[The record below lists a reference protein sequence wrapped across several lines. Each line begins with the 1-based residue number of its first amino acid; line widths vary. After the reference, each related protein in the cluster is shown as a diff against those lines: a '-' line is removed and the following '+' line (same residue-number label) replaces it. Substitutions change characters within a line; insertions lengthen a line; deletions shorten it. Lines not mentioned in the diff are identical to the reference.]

1 MLAVLKCVP
10 AQDYAQL
17 LKSNE
22 TLCFTLFVLACVRLP
37 ETVCSRNGRGNSC
50 TFISTDRRDRNVEWL
65 PGAIVLLTQEE
76 LKKLDANF
84 NSAHTFQELSK
95 TSPEFYYN
103 SGDVLVNFPRSFT
116 KTPPPSIDG
125 SCRLL
130 PVYFSNFD
138 ITTMLPVAG
147 TRHKLLR

>member
-1 MLAVLKCVP
+1 MKRFASHFLFLPAYGYLKQYVV
-10 AQDYAQL
+10 
-17 LKSNE
+17 E
-22 TLCFTLFVLACVRLP
+22 TEEGIVVRLFP
-37 ETVCSRNGRGNSC
+37 LTEE
-50 TFISTDRRDRNVEWL
+50 IENVEWL
-65 PGAIVLLTQEE
+65 PGAIVLLTQKE

>member
-1 MLAVLKCVP
+1 MCIRDSFLFLPAYGYLKQYVV
-10 AQDYAQL
+10 
-17 LKSNE
+17 E
-22 TLCFTLFVLACVRLP
+22 TEEGIVVRLFP
-37 ETVCSRNGRGNSC
+37 LTEE
-50 TFISTDRRDRNVEWL
+50 IENVEWL

>member
-1 MLAVLKCVP
+1 MKRFASHFLFLPAYGYLKQYVV
-10 AQDYAQL
+10 
-17 LKSNE
+17 E
-22 TLCFTLFVLACVRLP
+22 TEEGIVVRLFP
-37 ETVCSRNGRGNSC
+37 LTEE
-50 TFISTDRRDRNVEWL
+50 IENVEWL

-147 TRHKLLR
+147 TRHKLLQ

>member
-1 MLAVLKCVP
+1 MKRFASHFLFLPAYGYLK
-10 AQDYAQL
+10 QYAI
-17 LKSNE
+17 E
-22 TLCFTLFVLACVRLP
+22 TEEGIVVRLFP
-37 ETVCSRNGRGNSC
+37 LTEE
-50 TFISTDRRDRNVEWL
+50 IENVEWL

>member
-1 MLAVLKCVP
+1 MKRFASHFLFLPAYGYLKQYVV
-10 AQDYAQL
+10 
-17 LKSNE
+17 E
-22 TLCFTLFVLACVRLP
+22 TEEGIVVRLFP
-37 ETVCSRNGRGNSC
+37 LTEE
-50 TFISTDRRDRNVEWL
+50 IENVEWL

-125 SCRLL
+125 SCRLF

>member
-1 MLAVLKCVP
+1 MKRFASHFLFLPAYGYLKQYVV
-10 AQDYAQL
+10 
-17 LKSNE
+17 E
-22 TLCFTLFVLACVRLP
+22 TEEGIVVRLFP
-37 ETVCSRNGRGNSC
+37 LTEE
-50 TFISTDRRDRNVEWL
+50 IENVEWL

-95 TSPEFYYN
+95 TSPEFYYS

-138 ITTMLPVAG
+138 IITMLPVAG